1 MRRFQISA
9 VGFNTLELVCEGCSG
24 DALTM
29 ALTKSKTAVQQWRV
43 NRRSPDNRSW
53 FFDVT
58 IDGMTKEFRVDTLS

>member
-9 VGFNTLELVCEGCSG
+9 EGFSTLELACEGCSG

-29 ALTKSKTAVQQWRV
+29 SLAESEPPVQQWKG

-53 FFDVT
+53 FFDST
-58 IDGMTKEFRVDTLS
+58 SNGMTKEFRVDTLT